1 MEPKENLGMSNKNSL
16 NFNEAFGAC
25 LSKKEYGIFE
35 CANHATL
42 GVLRTFNEQ
51 DELNFGCLRLE
62 RADGYERELV
72 DLDYDPRSF
81 ENVIKAAVKLIERR
95 GMKWDLD
102 YLYPGLQMRVGPTL
116 NANGVLE
123 FVLNER
129 PPSYVD
135 RQSGTDLR
143 FESWLTQQLLSRTT
157 CSRQHG
163 QGHQVVP
170 YSNKFLLFRKA
181 ADKAPVAL
189 PPGVQVQ
196 SRVSHTAILWCA
208 TDHFEEGLAVDE
220 SGTLHKRSS
229 RQINNN
235 GPLYDHYH
243 NLNFPYRP
251 YRVPSNVEFAPYDR
265 HVVREV
271 VDVYDGSDQTD
282 QSTRANKNFAWTKS

>member
-1 MEPKENLGMSNKNSL
+1 MKSHLRNLYLLVLASTGITVIMEPKENLGMSNKNSL

-135 RQSGTDLR
+135 RQSGTGWFNRD
-143 FESWLTQQLLSRTT
+143 
-157 CSRQHG
+157 
-163 QGHQVVP
+163 
-170 YSNKFLLFRKA
+170 
-181 ADKAPVAL
+181 
-189 PPGVQVQ
+189 
-196 SRVSHTAILWCA
+196 AI
-208 TDHFEEGLAVDE
+208 
-220 SGTLHKRSS
+220 RM
-229 RQINNN
+229 
-235 GPLYDHYH
+235 
-243 NLNFPYRP
+243 
-251 YRVPSNVEFAPYDR
+251 
-265 HVVREV
+265 
-271 VDVYDGSDQTD
+271 
-282 QSTRANKNFAWTKS
+282 